1 MILRLGTALACV
13 VLTMFALA
21 PHAQAENLKEAERA
35 RWARSVGNVLKSTRY
50 PMPVECIS
58 SFCTTDMATVSFDI
72 LPDGT
77 VTNVKIS
84 KSSRDEIVDRHAID
98 FIKKLSPLPAS
109 PTTWTYPEI
118 MHYSFQYGF
127 GNPQWR
133 IPGDPGAPSIDDL
146 QSRRDLRTN
155 FPLNTNRGQS
165 DTPATQNSDPVA
177 EHRECVN
184 SVSGAV
190 RGDVT
195 EANRL
200 CSERN

>member
-1 MILRLGTALACV
+1 MARRVSAALTCAALAFCI
-13 VLTMFALA
+13 LM
-21 PHAQAENLKEAERA
+21 PQAQADTLREADRA
-35 RWARSVGNVLKSTRY
+35 QWAKSVGNVLMSTRY

-58 SFCTTDMATVSFDI
+58 SFCTTEMATVSFDI

-77 VTNVKIS
+77 VTSVRIS

-109 PTTWTYPEI
+109 PTTWTHPEI

-127 GNPQWR
+127 GNPLWR
-133 IPGDPGAPSIDDL
+133 IPGDPGALTIDDL

-155 FPLNTNRGQS
+155 FPLNTNRGHN
-165 DTPATQNSDPVA
+165 DAPAAQNNDPVA

-190 RGDVT
+190 RGNEA

-200 CSERN
+200 CRESN